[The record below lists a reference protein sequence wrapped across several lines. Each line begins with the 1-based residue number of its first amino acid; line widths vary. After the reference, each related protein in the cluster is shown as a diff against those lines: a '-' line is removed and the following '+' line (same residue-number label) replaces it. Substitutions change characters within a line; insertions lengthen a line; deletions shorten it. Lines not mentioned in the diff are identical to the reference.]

1 MSSCYEFNCY
11 GCGRPSD
18 TPVCYLCTCEQCGN
32 ILSYGT
38 CLNCNSGT
46 GNSFTYDPIPES
58 SDEVQIIPNL
68 PPQCHFNIYLCQ
80 ICESNSHYGYE
91 CSQRVSLVYEPEPCY
106 IQKFSDNDYS
116 LDLLAQVPSFQTL
129 PSFPQQYHCCEDYR
143 VLSEA
148 DHCQPLQ
155 YTVNYPIFN
164 VYNDILNSQTK
175 IMEQIPACCDDDD
188 DYNSTITPNEPVDS
202 LSIGDEHLNTIL
214 AMESDKFIK
223 SYVENLVRNPMTIS
237 HCMMKMFH
245 RKSFKTLFEEEIIPM
260 KIDPHHF
267 NAESDLIESLLNHDS
282 SIIPFSLKI
291 DSLLDE
297 FAGELTLL
305 KSILPRID
313 KTDCDHEN
321 EIRLIKRL
329 FDTFMEEIDLSFT
342 PDDLMPPGIEDDDDD
357 SERDIL
363 ILEELLDNY
372 SLSLPK
378 NELFHFDIPSPMITL
393 VSNQEKSPDLLSHRS
408 LKAFQPFAK
417 CSMMIHG
424 KNIPILDV
432 PLFHFYPLDQFKYG
446 GKWVQL
452 NDLKQA
458 LRGRH
463 PMLIRSLLSI
473 IPGNLKTL
481 AEGFYPPSLHFLSF
495 ILDDSFT
502 DLETEYPA
510 IVFDDTSDATLSWEP
525 MVIPLDNN
533 EIDFKIAFDES
544 DDEDYIVVFDEN
556 SFSCKIISIDNLKTD
571 SKNENDKV
579 NMTSFL
585 SPEPTIGYIDDLNFF
600 KDFENEFP
608 VIAYNDLKS
617 KSDPLIEPSYLFRH
631 AEGRKSWARLSGG
644 HFIGRLEARF
654 ELVSDQ
660 GLRGFLGTRE
670 AAGYWAGAPGATRDA
685 PVADEGAQAIPAP
698 VQASQLP
705 PPAPQHQ
712 NMLQRIKEEMREHF
726 IALLS
731 VAHGCPTRGVSDPRQ
746 FPGSTFLLSCSVK
759 LTTTS
764 NPFPPDHPHGFVLG
778 SNPSTNIQSTSAPL
792 THTNVHAEENNND
805 QAKEGEQLQDDEFT
819 NSLCA
824 LTHEVAESSSH
835 NIVDKPFGKSII
847 RLKWLWKNKKYEDQ
861 TVIPNKAPLVAKGYA
876 QEEGIDF
883 EESFAPV
890 ACLETSRFEMS
901 LMGEMKFF
909 LGLQIHQSPS
919 GIFINQAKYTLEI
932 LHKQCMDKGQSIG
945 TPMATIPKLDADLSG
960 NPVDQTD
967 YHSKIR
973 SLMCLTSSRQ
983 DIVQAGSSFKL
994 TTFSDADHVGCIDSR
1009 KSTSGGIQILGDKLV
1024 SWMSKKQ
1031 NCTTMSLIESEY
1043 VALSESCAQ
1052 VMWMRTQLQDYGFNY
1067 NKILLYYAN
1076 PSRAIIKQALGS
1088 FFIIAVQTPGSGI
1101 FILLAVGTPSTGS
1114 GNLYCQWE
1122 LSPGSGN
1129 ALSILFPTILL

>member
-1 MSSCYEFNCY
+1 M
-11 GCGRPSD
+11 
-18 TPVCYLCTCEQCGN
+18 L
-32 ILSYGT
+32 LMA
-38 CLNCNSGT
+38 
-46 GNSFTYDPIPES
+46 
-58 SDEVQIIPNL
+58 L
-68 PPQCHFNIYLCQ
+68 P
-80 ICESNSHYGYE
+80 
-91 CSQRVSLVYEPEPCY
+91 
-106 IQKFSDNDYS
+106 
-116 LDLLAQVPSFQTL
+116 
-129 PSFPQQYHCCEDYR
+129 
-143 VLSEA
+143 
-148 DHCQPLQ
+148 
-155 YTVNYPIFN
+155 
-164 VYNDILNSQTK
+164 
-175 IMEQIPACCDDDD
+175 
-188 DYNSTITPNEPVDS
+188 
-202 LSIGDEHLNTIL
+202 DEHLLTFSQYKD
-214 AMESDKFIK
+214 A
-223 SYVENLVRNPMTIS
+223 
-237 HCMMKMFH
+237 
-245 RKSFKTLFEEEIIPM
+245 KTLFEAIQARFCGNDAT
-260 KIDPHHF
+260 K
-267 NAESDLIESLLNHDS
+267 
-282 SIIPFSLKI
+282 KTQR
-291 DSLLDE
+291 
-297 FAGELTLL
+297 TLL
-305 KSILPRID
+305 KQMYENFNAPSTESLDSIFNRIKKIGTGKKITINGSDTVGYNKTKVECFNCHKMGYFARECKSPRNQESMPRNQDSSQKTINVEDTSSKAMVAID
-313 KTDCDHEN
+313 GAGYGPKDSKSVCVDTSND
-321 EIRLIKRL
+321 IKKAH
-329 FDTFMEEIDLSFT
+329 DAPI
-342 PDDLMPPGIEDDDDD
+342 IEDWV
-357 SERDIL
+357 S
-363 ILEELLDNY
+363 DN
-372 SLSLPK
+372 
-378 NELFHFDIPSPMITL
+378 
-393 VSNQEKSPDLLSHRS
+393 
-408 LKAFQPFAK
+408 
-417 CSMMIHG
+417 
-424 KNIPILDV
+424 
-432 PLFHFYPLDQFKYG
+432 
-446 GKWVQL
+446 
-452 NDLKQA
+452 
-458 LRGRH
+458 
-463 PMLIRSLLSI
+463 
-473 IPGNLKTL
+473 
-481 AEGFYPPSLHFLSF
+481 
-495 ILDDSFT
+495 
-502 DLETEYPA
+502 
-510 IVFDDTSDATLSWEP
+510 
-525 MVIPLDNN
+525 
-533 EIDFKIAFDES
+533 
-544 DDEDYIVVFDEN
+544 DEDE
-556 SFSCKIISIDNLKTD
+556 
-571 SKNENDKV
+571 
-579 NMTSFL
+579 
-585 SPEPTIGYIDDLNFF
+585 PE
-600 KDFENEFP
+600 EM
-608 VIAYNDLKS
+608 VLKS
-617 KSDPLIEPSYLFRH
+617 KNVQHKPEQANQP
-631 AEGRKSWARLSGG
+631 RKVSQNPRNNKTKWNEMSTKKLGVGFQNFAPTAVLTKSGIVPISTARQSSS
-644 HFIGRLEARF
+644 R
-654 ELVSDQ
+654 
-660 GLRGFLGTRE
+660 
-670 AAGYWAGAPGATRDA
+670 AAA
-685 PVADEGAQAIPAP
+685 PVNVARPINTIASKPLGNNVTSAIGNQGINVVKSSACWVWRPK
-698 VQASQLP
+698 
-705 PPAPQHQ
+705 
-712 NMLQRIKEEMREHF
+712 IKVHDHVSKDSRSYIYKRFDYVDPEER
-726 IALLS
+726 LKNGPW
-731 VAHGCPTRGVSDPRQ
+731 GCT
-746 FPGSTFLLSCSVK
+746 LVK

-1067 NKILLYYAN
+1067 NKILLYFLRYDGDECDKGKMPTKIELTLEQLQQGASNDVLPSTTLKAETGSIHLLLVFTKVNSDAN